1 MHFLLISACKLI
13 LCNDG
18 RVGLALLRLCED
30 SILDLPFEQMLAVFK
45 SKQCPAFAHS
55 PDVVMK
61 LAYSF
66 RVSKRLAQFKAMYD
80 GSSLPAEAEAAAE
93 EERKNMKQHYR
104 SVQQLSIANDADS
117 DWSSVAEEFS
127 SFELWMNQHWCMR
140 SNMLGRVHTRRQTD
154 DTNLFSL

>member
-1 MHFLLISACKLI
+1 LFGKVNEVKLPAHLAKACLATFCQLQCTFHFFGMQPHFVY
-13 LCNDG
+13 NNG

-30 SILDLPFEQMLAVFK
+30 SILDLPFEQMLAIFK

-93 EERKNMKQHYR
+93 EERKNMKQHHR
-104 SVQQLSIANDADS
+104 SVQQISSATDADS
-117 DWSSVAEEFS
+117 D
-127 SFELWMNQHWCMR
+127 
-140 SNMLGRVHTRRQTD
+140 
-154 DTNLFSL
+154 

>member
-93 EERKNMKQHYR
+93 EERKSMKQHYR

-117 DWSSVAEEFS
+117 D
-127 SFELWMNQHWCMR
+127 
-140 SNMLGRVHTRRQTD
+140 
-154 DTNLFSL
+154 

>member
-1 MHFLLISACKLI
+1 MHFLVYIIDFSMQPHFVY
-13 LCNDG
+13 NDG

-30 SILDLPFEQMLAVFK
+30 TILDLPFEQMLAVFK

-93 EERKNMKQHYR
+93 EERKNMKQHHR
-104 SVQQLSIANDADS
+104 SVQQLSSATDVDS
-117 DWSSVAEEFS
+117 D
-127 SFELWMNQHWCMR
+127 
-140 SNMLGRVHTRRQTD
+140 
-154 DTNLFSL
+154 